1 MQKSF
6 RFLLALAL
14 IGLGAWL
21 WWTFFPGAERAI
33 RAQVAALAKTVS
45 FKPSDGNVP
54 KGIKAMKLLDF
65 FTADV
70 VIKLKPKGFE
80 PLELDGREAIR
91 ESEPL
96 LYYKG
101 PRGLEVKFLDVKL
114 TLGPD
119 RQTAIAYLTCQA
131 TVAGEGDFYVQELE
145 LMFKKVDGAW
155 LIYRVE
161 TVKTFN

>member
-6 RFLLALAL
+6 RVILALAL

-33 RAQVAALAKTVS
+33 RAQVAALAQTLS
-45 FKPSDGNVP
+45 FKPSDGDLP

-70 VIKLKPKGFE
+70 VIQLKPKGFE
-80 PLELDGREAIR
+80 PLDLDGREAIR

-96 LYYKG
+96 LYFKG
-101 PRGLEVKFLDVKL
+101 PRGLEVEFLDVKL

-119 RQTAIAYLTCQA
+119 RQTAIAHLTCQ
-131 TVAGEGDFYVQELE
+131 TTIAGEADYYVQELQ
-145 LMFKKVDGAW
+145 LMFKTVDGAW

-161 TVKTFN
+161 TVPTFN